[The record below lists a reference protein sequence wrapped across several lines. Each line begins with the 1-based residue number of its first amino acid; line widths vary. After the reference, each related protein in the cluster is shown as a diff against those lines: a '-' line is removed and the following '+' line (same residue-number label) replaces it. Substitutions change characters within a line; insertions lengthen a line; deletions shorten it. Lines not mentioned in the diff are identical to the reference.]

1 MRTTRKG
8 RVKLQ
13 RGDVQVGS
21 FIFHAEKDHY
31 KLTDINGVFSVRV
44 SGYAT
49 IGVMMRAALDAPK
62 DNETFLHNYAA
73 VMYNALS
80 AVPDM
85 EFLAAVNDA
94 AVAAVERHKDMYGI
108 QDEIG
113 EERDA
118 EILQEE
124 RELEEATHEARMEIL
139 GHD

>member
-1 MRTTRKG
+1 M
-8 RVKLQ
+8 
-13 RGDVQVGS
+13 GS

-49 IGVMMRAALDAPK
+49 IGVMMRAALDSPK
-62 DNETFLHNYAA
+62 EHETFLHNYAA

-85 EFLAAVNDA
+85 EVLAAVNDA
-94 AVAAVERHKDMYGI
+94 AVSAVDRHKDMYGI

-113 EERDA
+113 DERDA
-118 EILQEE
+118 EILQQE
-124 RELEEATHEARMEIL
+124 RDLEEATHEARMEIL

>member
-8 RVKLQ
+8 KVKLQ

-44 SGYAT
+44 SGYTT

-62 DNETFLHNYAA
+62 ENETFLHNYAA

-94 AVAAVERHKDMYGI
+94 AVSAVERHKDMYGVV
-108 QDEIG
+108 DEIG

-124 RELEEATHEARMEIL
+124 KELEEATHEARMEIL

>member
-8 RVKLQ
+8 KVKLQ

-44 SGYAT
+44 SGYTT

-62 DNETFLHNYAA
+62 ENETFLHNYAA

-94 AVAAVERHKDMYGI
+94 AVEAVERHKDMYGI
-108 QDEIG
+108 QEEIG

-124 RELEEATHEARMEIL
+124 KELEEATHEARMEIL

>member
-1 MRTTRKG
+1 MAKVKRG
-8 RVKLQ
+8 RIKLQ
-13 RGDVQVGS
+13 RGDVQVGN

-49 IGVMMRAALDAPK
+49 IGVMMRAALDSPK
-62 DNETFLHNYAA
+62 EHETFLHNYAA
-73 VMYNALS
+73 VMYNVLS

-85 EFLAAVNDA
+85 EFLASVNDA
-94 AVAAVERHKDMYGI
+94 AVSAVERHKEMYGVA
-108 QDEIG
+108 DDVG

-124 RELEEATHEARMEIL
+124 KELEGAVHEARMEIL

>member
-1 MRTTRKG
+1 MAKVKRG
-8 RVKLQ
+8 RIRLQ

-44 SGYAT
+44 SGYTT

-85 EFLAAVNDA
+85 EFLASVNDA
-94 AVAAVERHKDMYGI
+94 AVSAVERHKDMYGI
-108 QDEIG
+108 KEEIG

-118 EILQEE
+118 AILQEE

>member
-8 RVKLQ
+8 KVKLQ

-44 SGYAT
+44 SGYTT

-94 AVAAVERHKDMYGI
+94 AVSAVERHKDMYGVV
-108 QDEIG
+108 DEIG

-124 RELEEATHEARMEIL
+124 KELEEATHEARMEIL

>member
-1 MRTTRKG
+1 M
-8 RVKLQ
+8 
-13 RGDVQVGS
+13 GS

-49 IGVMMRAALDAPK
+49 IGVMMRAALDSPK
-62 DNETFLHNYAA
+62 EHETFLHNYAA

-94 AVAAVERHKDMYGI
+94 AVSAVDRHKDMYGI

-113 EERDA
+113 DERDA
-118 EILQEE
+118 EILQQE
-124 RELEEATHEARMEIL
+124 RDLEEATHEARMEIL

>member
-1 MRTTRKG
+1 MG
-8 RVKLQ
+8 N
-13 RGDVQVGS
+13 

-49 IGVMMRAALDAPK
+49 IGVMMRAALDSPK

>member
-1 MRTTRKG
+1 M
-8 RVKLQ
+8 
-13 RGDVQVGS
+13 GS

-44 SGYAT
+44 SGYTT

-62 DNETFLHNYAA
+62 ENETFLHNYAA
-73 VMYNALS
+73 VMYNSLS

-94 AVAAVERHKDMYGI
+94 AVEAVERHKDMYGI
-108 QDEIG
+108 QEEIG

-124 RELEEATHEARMEIL
+124 KELEEATHEARMEIL